1 MTPYACGSADDP
13 PRLSALRTTQ
23 SPEVPFHQPIIW
35 QVFQKLDRFTT
46 FFNFQVQRSSF
57 KVAKEVISEIVTGEK
72 FLLVQGVNG
81 EELSRRDVLF
91 YGSILSTEEMGLRS
105 LRGLKELN
113 KSKELTSRS
122 LSNPFVEK
130 EV

>member
-1 MTPYACGSADDP
+1 M
-13 PRLSALRTTQ
+13 
-23 SPEVPFHQPIIW
+23 
-35 QVFQKLDRFTT
+35 
-46 FFNFQVQRSSF
+46 
-57 KVAKEVISEIVTGEK
+57 ISEIVTGEK

-105 LRGLKELN
+105 FRGLQELN
-113 KSKELTSRS
+113 KSEELTSRS
-122 LSNPFVEK
+122 LSDSFVEK